1 MKRSVQLVSLISCLM
16 LLALA
21 PVYADEQSE
30 PNLAADA
37 VKAEK
42 HPPIIPHAV
51 QDDADGALCNGCHT
65 GSLKMAPH
73 PDRLNCTQCHVPGE
87 VKKPAKKGSKKGSK
101 K

>member
-1 MKRSVQLVSLISCLM
+1 MKRSMQLVSLISCLM

-21 PVYADEQSE
+21 PVHADEQPE

-42 HPPIIPHAV
+42 HPPVIPHAV
-51 QDDADGALCNGCHT
+51 QDDADGASCNGCHT
-65 GSLKMAPH
+65 GSFKAPH

-87 VKKPAKKGSKKGSK
+87 VKKPVKKGSKKAVK